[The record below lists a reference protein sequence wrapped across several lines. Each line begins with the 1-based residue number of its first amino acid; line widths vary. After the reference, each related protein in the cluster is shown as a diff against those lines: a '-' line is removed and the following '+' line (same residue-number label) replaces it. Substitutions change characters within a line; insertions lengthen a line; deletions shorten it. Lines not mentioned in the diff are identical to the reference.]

1 MTICRKC
8 GKEIPDGE
16 DLCGECKSK
25 EISSGES
32 YLDELMSSMGM
43 MEEELD
49 VSDEGN
55 ASDEVITSDEVLTS
69 DEEITSFDT
78 LPAEEPAAM
87 DEADEMDALLDEMN
101 ALDEV
106 LPEEAV
112 PAEEPIAEPESA
124 PEPMLEEPEPEP
136 EPAPAPEPAEEGTL
150 RGDEDINELL
160 TMLSKDYDVDED
172 GEDDSALPEADEDT
186 EVKIESLP
194 EAELSLFDEE
204 DDGGSIFADDT
215 SVDDIFKDALSA
227 VDYSD
232 ADDDEMSGGGTG
244 DNWDDNWDGTLAL
257 DDTGVESEKPE
268 EEKPVKVVETRKKQK
283 KEKPQK
289 EKKQDG
295 FWKRTFGNIITEQT
309 AEEEAKER
317 ELEQATAAEK
327 AALKKEMKEKA
338 AAEKMEKAEAAKAVK
353 DQKAAEKAEKAAAK
367 KAEKEEKKRQR
378 AELAATEVVGKIN
391 PVGAAIV
398 MVFFGLICVGVLVG
412 TNVFSYSSSVKN
424 ASAYFDER
432 NYKDA
437 YMALS
442 GVDVSEKSKELEDK
456 IKICMQLQKQLD
468 SYQNYYDMQ
477 MYLESL
483 DSLMKGIRSYDVNK
497 EKADYYEIMSQYNEL
512 EGKLAGT
519 LYDEFGVSETQ
530 ARDINDLDSQ
540 EEYTKELEKI
550 IQNWNAR
557 MKEDER

>member
-32 YLDELMSSMGM
+32 YLDELMSSMGK

-124 PEPMLEEPEPEP
+124 PELMPEEPEPEP

-244 DNWDDNWDGTLAL
+244 DNWDDNW